1 VIGDFL
7 ELLRGVVA
15 RQKIQA
21 SALEEMDVVEVDVA
35 G

>member
-15 RQKIQA
+15 GQKIQA